1 MAAILSE
8 HVNWTAAI
16 IFYLVYIVGILI
28 FAVRP
33 AIQAQS
39 IIKAAILGGLYGF
52 FTYATYDLTNMA
64 TIDGW
69 PLRIVIVDILWGTTL
84 CTTVSVISYVIGS
97 RIL

>member
-1 MAAILSE
+1 MQCVPPFSAK
-8 HVNWTAAI
+8 
-16 IFYLVYIVGILI
+16 
-28 FAVRP
+28 
-33 AIQAQS
+33 S

-69 PLRIVIVDILWGTTL
+69 PLRIVVVDILWWTTL
-84 CTTVSVISYVIGS
+84 CTAVSLISYVIGS